1 VYVGDLDPQVE
12 KHEVEETFGK
22 IGTLKYVWVARKPPG
37 FAFVEFEDYRDAQDA
52 VRHLDGTRLG
62 EKRVRVEIS
71 RGRRGGGRGRGGG
84 RDGGRDF
91 GGGRDFAG
99 RDRDRGGY
107 GGGHDDRRGGGGGGG
122 GRGYSP
128 RRSPPRGG
136 SPPRRRYSRSR
147 SRSPGFRGGD
157 RRSRSPR

>member
-1 VYVGDLDPQVE
+1 MEDAKVYVGDLDPQVE
-12 KHEVEETFGK
+12 KTEVEETFGK

-37 FAFVEFEDYRDAQDA
+37 FAFVEYEDFRDAQDA

-84 RDGGRDF
+84 RDTDRRD
-91 GGGRDFAG
+91 GGRDFAG
-99 RDRDRGGY
+99 RDRDRGAYGN
-107 GGGHDDRRGGGGGGG
+107 GGGHNDRRGGH
-122 GRGYSP
+122 SP
-128 RRSPPRGG
+128 RRSPPRR

-147 SRSPGFRGGD
+147 SRSPGHRGGD
-157 RRSRSPR
+157 RRSRSPY